1 MASSER
7 IRGAVLNHLRETGV
21 PSSISAMAEQIRLRN
36 DDLKQ
41 VPDFDFRSTVLRMM
55 SAGDIELTPTNRI
68 AVPEGSLVARG

>member
-7 IRGAVLNHLRETGV
+7 IRRAVLEHLRETGV
-21 PSSISAMAEQIRLRN
+21 PSSIGSMAEQLRLRN

-55 SAGDIELTPTNRI
+55 SVGDVELTSTNRI